1 MKNKFPDCVHNDK
14 KIANIIVWLGSLNSK
29 TEILITWGLY

>member
-14 KIANIIVWLGSLNSK
+14 KIANIIVWLGSLTVK
-29 TEILITWGLY
+29 LKY